1 MEVMLVPE
9 TVTRED
15 GAGAEVALGSSQG
28 SPLVLTLGITMI
40 TEQQSLDVSIRGS
53 SDHLHWRQLTTFPQK
68 YYCGT
73 YLLLLDLTQDW
84 DVRYVRAQW
93 RMSRWGVG
101 ECDTQSGFY
110 IFAESMNVRR
120 AGAASA

>member
-15 GAGAEVALGSSQG
+15 GVGGEIALGSSQG
-28 SPLVLTLGITMI
+28 QPLVLTLGITRI
-40 TEQQSLDVSIRGS
+40 TEQQSLDVSIWGS
-53 SDHLHWRQLTTFPQK
+53 SDHTHWRQLTTFPQK

-73 YLLLLDLTQDW
+73 YLALLDLSQHREIRH
-84 DVRYVRAQW
+84 VRVQW

-101 ECDTQSGFY
+101 ERCAQSGFY
-110 IFAESMNVRR
+110 LFAETAHVRR
-120 AGAASA
+120 AGAA